1 MRSDQELQAFAT
13 EHLSYEL
20 GMLAGLTKRLLGVLE
35 HDREAGKPDLEWL
48 DRETRNAQVESFAI
62 HARLLLDFFYPSNPR
77 DDDVLAKHFVDGSWK
92 PPALTPALSEL
103 RQRVGKGVAH
113 LTYSRLNVTEEE
125 KQWLFAAICSE
136 FGHVVRAF
144 AAAASSERL
153 PEDVRETMREL
164 YREPK
169 RSAAGIMESAALAT
183 TTATLTVSEASLPP
197 RAST

>member
-1 MRSDQELQAFAT
+1 MRSDRELQAFAT
-13 EHLSYEL
+13 EHLDYEL
-20 GMLAGLTKRLLGVLE
+20 GMLAGLTKRLQGVLE
-35 HDREAGKPDLEWL
+35 HDGEAGKPDLEWL

-62 HARLLLDFFYPSNPR
+62 HARLLLDFFYPSEKPR
-77 DDDVLAKHFVDGSWK
+77 DDDVLAKHFVDGAWR

-113 LTYSRLNVTEEE
+113 LTYSRLNVTEEG
-125 KQWLFAAICSE
+125 KQWLYTDICSD

-169 RSAAGIMESAALAT
+169 RSAASAGLAT
-183 TTATLTVSEASLPP
+183 TTATLTVLETPLPP